1 MRFLGI
7 DHGESKIGL
16 ALGDNEANFSLPYK
30 IIKTGIF
37 FDSINGILE
46 EENIDEIVLGL
57 PKNLNNED
65 TQQTA
70 VVYDFLNKLKKQ
82 IKLPIHLEDERMTSV
97 MGKGMQGRYLKKD
110 SRKENR
116 KDKLKI
122 KSNEDASSA
131 ALILETFLK
140 RNYGI

>member
-30 IIKTGIF
+30 IVKAGDF
-37 FDSINGILE
+37 FNIINDILE
-46 EENIDEIVLGL
+46 EENINEIVLGL

-65 TQQTA
+65 TQQTEI
-70 VVYDFLNKLKKQ
+70 VYDFLNKLKEK

-97 MGKGMQGRYLKKD
+97 MGKGMQGRYLRED
-110 SRKENR
+110 SRKESR

-122 KSNEDASSA
+122 KSDEDASSA